1 VTVTVSNPVPFLVG
15 FVLVAAHIVHRL
27 VWGTWKYR
35 HNAGPSRNFDSEFER
50 AIEEFRR
57 TDWRWPFIFAGPFV
71 GGVLTYVAWWAVYLL
86 ARWLW

>member
-15 FVLVAAHIVHRL
+15 FVLVAAHTVHRF
-27 VWGTWKYR
+27 VWRTWKYR
-35 HNAGPSRNFDSEFER
+35 HNAGPLGNLDGEFML
-50 AIEEFRR
+50 A
-57 TDWRWPFIFAGPFV
+57 APFV